1 MAANEAKVGQGITLS
16 GSITTLAF
24 PCLHV
29 AFLWLSE
36 YALHGARTYTVTG
49 PDGVE
54 CSLSGHNGTGHVPIE
69 RRNKQIYKDM
79 TTRLKSACKAGIL
92 VAACV
97 SLAICSSCSDE
108 DMMNSSGQSDKLS
121 FGVSISDKWETA
133 PGTRS
138 TAGETPERSAFKFD
152 GSDLWL
158 IATSEEGMDS
168 TLFTK
173 PGKAQTRAAAVT
185 TESFNSFGVY
195 AYVYEGDDWA
205 SGQNVKPYFTAEKVT
220 KSNGNLWT
228 TSPTRFWPGEQYRM
242 QFFACAP
249 YDITQNVTV
258 NDNTSKLDYTVP
270 DDVKD
275 QKDLIVAT
283 ADVRGNY
290 NSSLP
295 LKFKHILTAVKVKAA
310 EGVSGTI
317 TKVALTGIKN
327 TGNYTFGGTEWS
339 NLDGSASFVQEF
351 NPGKE
356 LDGSEE
362 TFVVDGDNTFMMIPQ
377 TLGENAALQIT
388 FSDGTVL
395 TGSLFGKTDWE
406 MWHTVI
412 YKISRT
418 GEEYILEVTDPT
430 NSEYTSSLKNTPS
443 FTVKSYKRNTS
454 NIETAVKWNLKY
466 WDESTQEWNIFT
478 KRASE
483 YQEYVNYDNSY
494 KNYYTSESF
503 PWCAVKYIS
512 HTGGSTDYR
521 VSIRLQNH
529 SKEYSWDK
537 EYQIDLNKEWRSDV
551 SIGSTNSPIDLSKYD
566 FYKDNHDN
574 YKSSPVNTANCYVI
588 RHPGI
593 YMLPLVYGNKIKNG
607 SVNNNGFDKTF
618 IENANFPI
626 LVWQDEKSLIKS
638 VGIKKNGANIDN
650 RDVDC
655 LYFETA
661 DASTINQGNAIVAVK
676 DASGSILWSWHIWV
690 TNDPGVTQFTTIENY
705 SGKTFSLAGLNL
717 GLCNAIHYEF
727 PERSITLRVEQED
740 SGKSHIFTIKQMP
753 MNLLNEFN
761 YTFYQW
767 GRKDPIIGFTAPP
780 KDVVNYQE
788 KTRYDIDNK
797 EISFSTREVQH
808 DDAYKY
814 PSDFI
819 SSWSPIITDWNK
831 TKTVYDPCPVGMR
844 IPDEDTF
851 TGITYNGQSHS
862 GNSEIDGMWTFLS
875 NGESYKEDRTGCTN
889 SPTLY
894 YGQVKNEEHGF
905 WFYCNKMNAKGQW
918 DTSRSMYFMPSY
930 ASRYP
935 NGTLYSHFAYYFTL
949 NRTLTELQY
958 NCIKLQSNVSS
969 AIGGGTIRPVKD
981 E

>member
-1 MAANEAKVGQGITLS
+1 M
-16 GSITTLAF
+16 
-24 PCLHV
+24 
-29 AFLWLSE
+29 
-36 YALHGARTYTVTG
+36 
-49 PDGVE
+49 
-54 CSLSGHNGTGHVPIE
+54 
-69 RRNKQIYKDM
+69 
-79 TTRLKSACKAGIL
+79 
-92 VAACV
+92 
-97 SLAICSSCSDE
+97 
-108 DMMNSSGQSDKLS
+108 
-121 FGVSISDKWETA
+121 
-133 PGTRS
+133 
-138 TAGETPERSAFKFD
+138 
-152 GSDLWL
+152 
-158 IATSEEGMDS
+158 
-168 TLFTK
+168 
-173 PGKAQTRAAAVT
+173 
-185 TESFNSFGVY
+185 
-195 AYVYEGDDWA
+195 
-205 SGQNVKPYFTAEKVT
+205 
-220 KSNGNLWT
+220 
-228 TSPTRFWPGEQYRM
+228 
-242 QFFACAP
+242 
-249 YDITQNVTV
+249 
-258 NDNTSKLDYTVP
+258 
-270 DDVKD
+270 
-275 QKDLIVAT
+275 
-283 ADVRGNY
+283 
-290 NSSLP
+290 
-295 LKFKHILTAVKVKAA
+295 
-310 EGVSGTI
+310 
-317 TKVALTGIKN
+317 
-327 TGNYTFGGTEWS
+327 
-339 NLDGSASFVQEF
+339 
-351 NPGKE
+351 
-356 LDGSEE
+356 
-362 TFVVDGDNTFMMIPQ
+362 
-377 TLGENAALQIT
+377 
-388 FSDGTVL
+388 
-395 TGSLFGKTDWE
+395 
-406 MWHTVI
+406 
-412 YKISRT
+412 
-418 GEEYILEVTDPT
+418 TDPT

-478 KRASE
+478 KRAGE

-618 IENANFPI
+618 IENANFST

-862 GNSEIDGMWTFLS
+862 GSSEKDGMWTFLS
-875 NGESYKEDRTGCTN
+875 NGESYKEDRTGYTN

-969 AIGGGTIRPVKD
+969 AIGGTIRPVKD